1 MILFVFCFS
10 LKILDRHHSRN
21 RDQKTLRNENKK
33 KNKRVKEQK
42 KKITNRFLA
51 DIFQSVNFRL
61 TLNHIRFFFFKLF
74 RFNLSVT
81 RKNAFVSTQAISN
94 ELFLLLIFWCFSLC
108 EKKKERKRNRNT
120 RSVSFCQMSSQF
132 TLKHV
137 FLTFNNLTRGFPL
150 K

>member
-1 MILFVFCFS
+1 M
-10 LKILDRHHSRN
+10 
-21 RDQKTLRNENKK
+21 
-33 KNKRVKEQK
+33 
-42 KKITNRFLA
+42 
-51 DIFQSVNFRL
+51 
-61 TLNHIRFFFFKLF
+61 F

-94 ELFLLLIFWCFSLC
+94 ELFLLLIFWCVSLC

-150 K
+150 KWRPKFLDEIKSFLALLQEKGAHNSRGQEQQDFQYKATQLKFRSKSFQKSLLDQLLAEHGSGRHYCWS